1 MTYGPIQFVL
11 IGFEGDI
18 FESDVLDE
26 LHAVRMAGAI
36 RLIDFLVIEKD
47 EAGSV
52 WASEVTDLTAE
63 EETQFGAVVGGL
75 LGFGAGGE
83 EGADAGAA
91 AGALAVAEND
101 FGLSLD
107 GINELAHDIPAG
119 HSAILGLF
127 EHTWARELREATLR
141 AGGRM
146 LAQGMLD
153 PAGLVLMGAEMAAA
167 AEAAAAIEAAE
178 LIKAEAELEALEA
191 VAAAEVIKAAAA
203 QEAAEAL
210 VAAQLLE
217 EAALEEAAAVVAE
230 ALAVETAAVEAAT
243 EAVETATEVV
253 DAAAAAAAEEEQ
265 E

>member
-1 MTYGPIQFVL
+1 MTFGPIQFVL

-18 FESDVLDE
+18 LESDVLDE
-26 LHAVRMAGAI
+26 LHAARMAGAI

-47 EAGSV
+47 YAGSV
-52 WASEVTDLTAE
+52 WASEITDLTTE
-63 EETQFGAVVGGL
+63 EEIQFGALVGSL
-75 LGFGAGGE
+75 LGFGAAGE
-83 EGADAGAA
+83 EGAEAGAA

-107 GINELAHDIPAG
+107 AINELAYDIPAG

-127 EHTWARELREATLR
+127 EHAWARDLREATLR

-153 PAGLVLMGAEMAAA
+153 PTGLVLWGAELEAA

-178 LIKAEAELEALEA
+178 LAALDAAEA
-191 VAAAEVIKAAAA
+191 VAAAEAIKAAAA
-203 QEAAEAL
+203 QEAAAAL
-210 VAAQLLE
+210 VAARLLE
-217 EAALEEAAAVVAE
+217 EAAMEEAVAVVAE
-230 ALAVETAAVEAAT
+230 ALALEAVATRAVEN
-243 EAVETATEVV
+243 ATEVV
-253 DAAAAAAAEEEQ
+253 DSTGATAEEQ